1 MSTEH
6 SSVATDPGPAEPE
19 GADPESPPSRRW
31 NGPRRRGTFLV
42 VLLALLVAPALI
54 QPFHLEV
61 LTRVV
66 IFALLA
72 MSLDLIYG
80 YAGMV
85 SLGHA
90 AFFGAGGY
98 ATGLLMVR
106 WEVTDFWTGMVAALV
121 VSAALAAVVG
131 FVALRTRGIYFILVT
146 FAMGQMVYSLAEQWD
161 FFHTSGA
168 EALVGVAPPTV
179 APFTIEW
186 TQQNLYYLVLV
197 VCLAGAV
204 VLHLLTHSGFGAV
217 LKGIRENEPRMQVLG
232 YNTWLYKYAAFVISG
247 AVAGMAG
254 NVFAYYAGIIAPSNV
269 DVSQSGLLVLMVIMG
284 GVGRL
289 YGAAVGA
296 AVITVVQFLAV
307 QYIPERQD
315 MVMGV
320 LFVLTLIALLGE
332 PRLRTWRARR
342 REALA

>member
-1 MSTEH
+1 MSAES
-6 SSVATDPGPAEPE
+6 SSVATSPDPSATDSPPPAE
-19 GADPESPPSRRW
+19 SPQRPRS
-31 NGPRRRGTFLV
+31 GQRRRLVLVV
-42 VLLALLVAPALI
+42 VLLVLLVAPGVI

-106 WEVTDFWTGMVAALV
+106 WGVTDFWAGLV
-121 VSAALAAVVG
+121 VAVAVAAALAALVG

-161 FFHTSGA
+161 FFHTGGA
-168 EALVGVAPPTV
+168 EALVGVAPPVV
-179 APFTIEW
+179 APFAIEW
-186 TQQNLYYLVLV
+186 TQQNLYYLVLL
-197 VCLAGAV
+197 VCLVGAV
-204 VLHLLTHSGFGAV
+204 VLHLLTHSGFGSV
-217 LKGIRENEPRMQVLG
+217 LKGIRENETRMQVLG
-232 YNTWLYKYAAFVISG
+232 YNTWLYKYGAFVISG

-296 AVITVVQFLAV
+296 AVITVVQFIAV
-307 QYIPERQD
+307 QYLPERQD
-315 MVMGV
+315 MVMGI
-320 LFVLTLIALLGE
+320 LFVLTLIALLSG
-332 PRLRTWRARR
+332 PRLRARR
-342 REALA
+342 ASRSGAAA